1 MTKTPELNNKTWD
14 LIDLSNKNE
23 EHLTMIVWNELTR
36 LKQTQLLKRPAVS
49 ANADRA
55 PDVARYIAQVRAD
68 GDASARA
75 LTRRFDGVEL
85 GDLAVS
91 AAEFDACEAQLTD
104 ALKQAMRAAFARIKH
119 FHASCAP
126 QAVAVET
133 TPGVL
138 CERIVVGIDRVGLYV
153 PAGSAPLP
161 STALMLGVPAMLAG
175 CHEIVLCSPVD
186 ANGNVHPSVLYAA
199 KLCGISRVFKLGGV
213 QAIAAMAFG
222 TESVPKC
229 DKLFGPGNA
238 WVTEAKLQVSMTAD
252 GAAID
257 MPAGP
262 SEVLVIADSNAN
274 SEIVAA
280 DLLSQAEHG
289 PDSQVILLSNS
300 ANLITQVSAALAQ
313 QLEALARSDIARASL
328 AHSRLI
334 LTADIN
340 QAIKVSNQYAP
351 EHLILNV
358 QNPRHYLAQVRN
370 AGSVFLGALTPESTG
385 DYNAGT
391 NHVLPTYGHARAYSG
406 VSVHSFVKFITVQT
420 LSAHGLAAI
429 GPEAITFARAEGLE
443 AHALAVH
450 KRLELLNGTQDAATP
465 TSNASVLAL
474 ARSEFLGFSGY
485 SSARMEATDGA
496 TFLNA
501 NESPW
506 PPGAHNDASNLLNR
520 YPEPQPKILRQRL
533 AEIYGVAEDSLLLGR
548 GSDELIDLLTR
559 AFCRAGIDR
568 VLIMPPTFGMYK
580 VCAIVQGAA
589 VVEVPLMAA
598 NNFAPDW
605 PAATTALN
613 AGVKLAYVCTPNNPT
628 GGAVDAIDL
637 LKFVTAAQGRAVVV
651 VDEAYFEFS
660 GATSA
665 IELLT
670 KFDHVVV
677 LRTLSKAY
685 GLAGA
690 RIGCVIAHPQVIK
703 LLRTLMAPYPIASP
717 VVSAGL
723 LGLADANLVTSRI
736 ALLVTERKRIEQA
749 LANSS
754 GVRKVWPSVANFLTF
769 EVADAKFVYQHMATL
784 GVVVRDVSH
793 YPGLAQN
800 LRVSV
805 GTPMENTQFLK
816 ALTAALSDPKLRH
829 A

>member
-1 MTKTPELNNKTWD
+1 
-14 LIDLSNKNE
+14 
-23 EHLTMIVWNELTR
+23 MIVWNELTT
-36 LKQTQLLKRPAVS
+36 LEQTQLLKRPAV
-49 ANADRA
+49 AENTERA
-55 PDVARYIAQVRAD
+55 LDVARYIAQVRAD

-85 GDLAVS
+85 GELKVS
-91 AAEFDACEAQLTD
+91 AAEFDACDAQLTD
-104 ALKQAMRAAFARIKH
+104 ALKHAMRAAFARIKH
-119 FHASCAP
+119 FHTACVP

-133 TPGVL
+133 APGVL

-175 CHEIVLCSPVD
+175 CKEIVLCSPVA
-186 ANGNVHPSVLYAA
+186 ANGNVHPTVLYAA
-199 KLCGISRVFKLGGV
+199 KLCGISQVFKLGGV

-222 TESVPKC
+222 TQSVAKC
-229 DKLFGPGNA
+229 DKIFGPGNA
-238 WVTEAKLQVSMTAD
+238 WVTQAKLQVSLTSD

-262 SEVLVIADSNAN
+262 SEVLVIADSAAN

-289 PDSQVILLSNS
+289 PDSQVLLLSDS
-300 ANLITQVSAALAQ
+300 APLLAQVREALNRQVAALARA
-313 QLEALARSDIARASL
+313 EIARASL
-328 AHSRLI
+328 LHSRLI
-334 LTADIN
+334 LVADIF
-340 QAIKVSNQYAP
+340 QAIEVSNQYAP

-358 QNPRHYLAQVRN
+358 QNARHYLTQVRN

-406 VSVHSFVKFITVQT
+406 VSVQSFVKLITVQT
-420 LSAHGLAAI
+420 LSAQGLAVI

-450 KRLELLNGTQDAATP
+450 KRLELLKHAQDAAP
-465 TSNASVLAL
+465 RVSASVLAL
-474 ARSEFLGFSGY
+474 ARPEFLGFKGY
-485 SSARMEATDGA
+485 SSARMEASQGA

-506 PPGAHNDASNLLNR
+506 PPTVTDDEPNALNR

-533 AEIYGVAEDSLLLGR
+533 AEIYGVVPESLLIGR

-580 VCAIVQGAA
+580 VCANVQGAE
-589 VVEVPLMAA
+589 VVEVPLLADSE
-598 NNFAPDW
+598 FKPDW
-605 PAATTALN
+605 ACARAALS

-628 GGAVDAIDL
+628 GGAVDSAALREFVVAAI
-637 LKFVTAAQGRAVVV
+637 GRAVVV

-660 GATSA
+660 TDKSRESDTASKSS
-665 IELLT
+665 IELLND
-670 KFDHVVV
+670 FDHVVV

-690 RIGCVIAHPQVIK
+690 RIGCVIAHPQVIN

-717 VVSAGL
+717 VVSAAL
-723 LGLADANLVTSRI
+723 LGLRDLPLVAARI
-736 ALLVTERKRIEQA
+736 ALLVAERKRIA
-749 LANSS
+749 LALSNLA

-769 EVADAKFVYQHMATL
+769 EVPDAKAVYQRMANQ

-793 YPGLAQN
+793 YPGLSQN

-805 GTPMENTQFLK
+805 GKPEENTHFLS
-816 ALTAALSDPKLRH
+816 ALTAALNELTLRH

>member
-1 MTKTPELNNKTWD
+1 
-14 LIDLSNKNE
+14 
-23 EHLTMIVWNELTR
+23 MIVWNELTTAA
-36 LKQTQLLKRPAVS
+36 QTQLLKRPAV
-49 ANADRA
+49 AENTQRA
-55 PDVARYIAQVRAD
+55 ADVARYIAQIRAD

-75 LTRRFDGVEL
+75 LTRRFDGVQL

-104 ALKQAMRAAFARIKH
+104 ALKQAMRSAFARIKH
-119 FHASCAP
+119 FHAICAP

-175 CHEIVLCSPVD
+175 CQEIVLCSPVD
-186 ANGNVHPSVLYAA
+186 ANGYVHPSVLYAA

-262 SEVLVIADSNAN
+262 SEVLVIADSDAN

-289 PDSQVILLSNS
+289 PDSQVLLLSDS
-300 ANLITQVSAALAQ
+300 ANLITQVSAALARQ
-313 QLEALARSDIARASL
+313 VEALARSAIARASL
-328 AHSRLI
+328 VHSRLI
-334 LTADIN
+334 LTADIT
-340 QAIKVSNQYAP
+340 QAIQVSNQYAP

-358 QNPRHYLAQVRN
+358 QNSRQYLAQVRN

-406 VSVHSFVKFITVQT
+406 VSVHSFVKLITVQT
-420 LSAHGLAAI
+420 LSAQGLSAI

-450 KRLELLNGTQDAATP
+450 KRLELVNCTQDPATDA
-465 TSNASVLAL
+465 SNAAVLAL
-474 ARSEFLGFSGY
+474 ARSEFLGFKGY

-506 PPGAHNDASNLLNR
+506 PPGAPGAPDDASNLLNR
-520 YPEPQPKILRQRL
+520 YPEPQPKVLRQRL

-559 AFCRAGIDR
+559 AFCRAGTDR

-589 VVEVPLMAA
+589 IIEVPLLAA

-605 PAATTALN
+605 PAATAALN
-613 AGVKLAYVCTPNNPT
+613 AGVKIAYVCTPNNPT
-628 GGAVDAIDL
+628 GGTVDPAEL
-637 LKFVTAAQGRAVVV
+637 LKFVTAARGRAVVV

-665 IELLT
+665 TTLLIE
-670 KFDHVVV
+670 FDHVVV

-690 RIGCVIAHPQVIK
+690 RIGCVIAHPQVIN

-717 VVSAGL
+717 VVSAVL
-723 LGLADANLVTSRI
+723 LGLADSNLVTSRI
-736 ALLVTERKRIEQA
+736 ALLVTERKRIEHA
-749 LANSS
+749 LAKMS

-769 EVADAKFVYQHMATL
+769 EVADARAVYQHMATQ

-805 GTPMENTQFLK
+805 GTPAENTQFLD
-816 ALTAALSDPKLRH
+816 ALTAALSNPKLRQ

>member
-1 MTKTPELNNKTWD
+1 
-14 LIDLSNKNE
+14 
-23 EHLTMIVWNELTR
+23 MIVWNELTAAA
-36 LKQTQLLKRPAVS
+36 QTQVLKRPAMTG
-49 ANADRA
+49 NADRA
-55 PDVARYIAQVRAD
+55 VDVARYIAQIRAD

-85 GDLAVS
+85 SELKVN
-91 AAEFDACEAQLTD
+91 AAEFDACEALLS
-104 ALKQAMRAAFARIKH
+104 AELKAAMQAAFARIKR
-119 FHASCAP
+119 FHSACAP
-126 QAVAVET
+126 HAVAVET
-133 TPGVL
+133 APGVL

-175 CHEIVLCSPVD
+175 CLEIVLCSPAD
-186 ANGNVHPSVLYAA
+186 TNGNVHPTVLYAA
-199 KLCGISRVFKLGGV
+199 KLCGISKVFKLGGV

-222 TESVPKC
+222 TTSVPKC

-238 WVTEAKLQVSMTAD
+238 WVTEAKQQVSLTPD

-262 SEVLVIADSNAN
+262 SEVLVIADVNAN

-289 PDSQVILLSNS
+289 PDSQVVLLSDS
-300 ANLITQVSAALAQ
+300 SELITQVRAALDQ
-313 QLEALARSDIARASL
+313 QLEALGRAEIARASL
-328 AHSRLI
+328 QHCRLI
-334 LTADIN
+334 LVADIH
-340 QAIKVSNQYAP
+340 QAIQVSNQYAP

-358 QNPRHYLAQVRN
+358 RDARQYLAQVRN

-406 VSVHSFVKFITVQT
+406 VSVQSFVKLITVQT
-420 LSAHGLAAI
+420 LSTQGLAAI
-429 GPEAITFARAEGLE
+429 GPEAVTFARAEGLE
-443 AHALAVH
+443 AHALAVQ
-450 KRLELLNGTQDAATP
+450 KRLELIENSQNAALN
-465 TSNASVLAL
+465 SVKASVLAL
-474 ARSEFLGFSGY
+474 ARTEFLGFKGY
-485 SSARMEATDGA
+485 SSARMEASTGA
-496 TFLNA
+496 IFLNA

-506 PPGAHNDASNLLNR
+506 PPGPAVHSLETLNR
-520 YPEPQPKILRQRL
+520 YPEPQPKLLLQRL
-533 AEIYGVAEDSLLLGR
+533 ANIYGIPEESLLIGR

-559 AFCRAGIDR
+559 AFCRAGVDR

-580 VCAIVQGAA
+580 VCANVQGAE
-589 VVEVPLMAA
+589 VLEVPLLAE

-605 PAATTALN
+605 AAACTALN
-613 AGVKLAYVCTPNNPT
+613 SGVKLAYVCTPNNPT
-628 GGAVDAIDL
+628 GGAVDPLAL
-637 LKFVTAAQGRAVVV
+637 REFVIAAAGRAVVV

-660 GATSA
+660 DTQSA
-665 IELLT
+665 LQLMRE
-670 KFDHVVV
+670 FDHVVV

-690 RIGCVIAHPQVIK
+690 RIGCVIAQPDVIK

-717 VVSAGL
+717 VLHAVLQGL
-723 LGLADANLVTSRI
+723 GDLPLVAARI
-736 ALLVTERKRIEQA
+736 ACLIAERKRIANA
-749 LANSS
+749 LENLA

-769 EVADAKFVYQHMATL
+769 EVDDAKRIYRSLADL

-793 YPGLAQN
+793 YPGLSQN

-805 GTPMENTQFLK
+805 GTPVENTQFLS
-816 ALTAALSDPKLRH
+816 ALTAALSDSNFPRQKI
-829 A
+829 

>member
-1 MTKTPELNNKTWD
+1 
-14 LIDLSNKNE
+14 
-23 EHLTMIVWNELTR
+23 MIVWNELTT
-36 LKQTQLLKRPAVS
+36 LAQTQLLKRPAV
-49 ANADRA
+49 AENTERA
-55 PDVARYIAQVRAD
+55 ADVARYIAQIRAD
-68 GDASARA
+68 GDATARA

-85 GDLAVS
+85 GELKVS
-91 AAEFDACEAQLTD
+91 AAEIDACDAQLTD
-104 ALKQAMRAAFARIKH
+104 ALKHAMRAAFARIKH
-119 FHASCAP
+119 FHAACAP

-138 CERIVVGIDRVGLYV
+138 CERMVVGIDRVGLYV

-175 CHEIVLCSPVD
+175 CQEVVLCSPVD
-186 ANGNVHPSVLYAA
+186 VGGKVHPTVLYAA
-199 KLCGISRVFKLGGV
+199 KLCGITQVFKLGGV

-222 TESVPKC
+222 TQSVPKC
-229 DKLFGPGNA
+229 DKIFGPGNA
-238 WVTEAKLQVSMTAD
+238 WVTEAKLQVSLTPE

-262 SEVLVIADSNAN
+262 SEVLVVADHDADC
-274 SEIVAA
+274 EIVAA

-289 PDSQVILLSNS
+289 PDSQVILLSDS
-300 ANLITQVSAALAQ
+300 ATLIEGVNAALER
-313 QLEALARSDIARASL
+313 QLELLTRSDIARASL

-334 LTADIN
+334 LTTDIN
-340 QAIKVSNQYAP
+340 QAIEVSNQYAP

-358 QNPRHYLAQVRN
+358 RDARKYLAQVRN

-406 VSVHSFVKFITVQT
+406 VSVQSFVKLITVQT
-420 LSAHGLAAI
+420 LSPQGLAAI

-443 AHALAVH
+443 AHALAVV
-450 KRLELLNGTQDAATP
+450 KRLELLENSQSLAPAET
-465 TSNASVLAL
+465 NASVLAL
-474 ARSEFLGFSGY
+474 ARPEFLGFKGY
-485 SSARMEATDGA
+485 SSARMEASGGA
-496 TFLNA
+496 IFLNA

-506 PPGAHNDASNLLNR
+506 PPGAPDNELNALNR

-533 AEIYGVAEDSLLLGR
+533 AEIYGVDVDSLLIGR

-559 AFCRAGIDR
+559 AFCRAGVDR
-568 VLIMPPTFGMYK
+568 VLIMPPTFGMYQ
-580 VCAIVQGAA
+580 VCANVQGAE
-589 VVEVPLMAA
+589 VIEVPLLAA
-598 NNFAPDW
+598 NNFAPNW
-605 PAATTALN
+605 EAARAALSH
-613 AGVKLAYVCTPNNPT
+613 GVKLAYVCTPNNPT
-628 GGAVDAIDL
+628 GGAVNSADL
-637 LKFVTAAQGRAVVV
+637 RAFVIAARGRAVVV

-660 GATSA
+660 GSISA

-670 KFDHVVV
+670 EFDHVVV

-690 RIGCVIAHPQVIK
+690 RIGCVIANPAVIN

-717 VVSAGL
+717 VLAAALRGL
-723 LGLADANLVTSRI
+723 NDLDLVANRI
-736 ALLVTERKRIEQA
+736 ALLIAERKRIAMA
-749 LANSS
+749 LESLS
-754 GVRKVWPSVANFLTF
+754 GVSKVWPSVANFLTF
-769 EVADAKFVYQHMATL
+769 EVADAKAVYQRMAAQ

-805 GTPMENTQFLK
+805 GMPAENTQFLNT
-816 ALTAALSDPKLRH
+816 LTAALSELNMRQ

>member
-1 MTKTPELNNKTWD
+1 
-14 LIDLSNKNE
+14 
-23 EHLTMIVWNELTR
+23 MIVWNDLSTLE
-36 LKQTQLLKRPAVS
+36 QTQLLQRPVVAENTERAV
-49 ANADRA
+49 
-55 PDVARYIAQVRAD
+55 DVARYIAQIRAD

-85 GDLAVS
+85 GDLKVS
-91 AAEFDACEAQLTD
+91 AAEFDACDAQLTEP
-104 ALKQAMRAAFARIKH
+104 LKHAMRAAFARIKH
-119 FHASCAP
+119 FHSACTP
-126 QAVAVET
+126 RAVAVET

-175 CHEIVLCSPVD
+175 CLEIVLCSPAD
-186 ANGNVHPSVLYAA
+186 ANGKVHPTVLYAA
-199 KLCGISRVFKLGGV
+199 KLCGINQVFKLGGV

-229 DKLFGPGNA
+229 DKIFGPGNA
-238 WVTEAKLQVSMTAD
+238 WVTEAKQQVSMSAG

-262 SEVLVIADSNAN
+262 SEVLVIADADAN

-289 PDSQVILLSNS
+289 PDSQVVLLSD
-300 ANLITQVSAALAQ
+300 SAALIEQVQDALNQ
-313 QLEALARSDIARASL
+313 QLEALGRSDIARKSL
-328 AHSRLI
+328 VHSRLI
-334 LTADIN
+334 LVADIN
-340 QAIKVSNQYAP
+340 QAIRVSNQYAP

-358 QNPRHYLAQVRN
+358 RNARQYLAQIRN

-406 VSVHSFVKFITVQT
+406 VSVTSFIKLITVQT
-420 LSAHGLAAI
+420 LSVQGLAAI

-443 AHALAVH
+443 AHALAVQ
-450 KRLELLNGTQDAATP
+450 KRLELIETKEKSPSAA
-465 TSNASVLAL
+465 SSASVLTL
-474 ARSEFLGFSGY
+474 ARPEFLGFKGY
-485 SSARMEATDGA
+485 SSARMEATEGA

-506 PPGAHNDASNLLNR
+506 PPGPESDSSDKSDALNR
-520 YPEPQPKILRQRL
+520 YPAPQPKILLQRL
-533 AEIYGVAEDSLLLGR
+533 ADIYGVAPESLLIGR

-559 AFCRAGIDR
+559 AFCRAGLDR

-580 VCAIVQGAA
+580 VCANVQGA
-589 VVEVPLMAA
+589 EVLEIPLLAE

-605 PAATTALN
+605 LAAAAALSR
-613 AGVKLAYVCTPNNPT
+613 GVKLAYVCTPNNPT
-628 GGAVDAIDL
+628 GGAVDSAEL
-637 LKFVTAAQGRAVVV
+637 LKFVIAARGRTVVV
-651 VDEAYFEFS
+651 VDEAYFEYS
-660 GATSA
+660 ESKAATEMLA
-665 IELLT
+665 E
-670 KFDHVVV
+670 FDHVVV

-690 RIGCVIAHPQVIK
+690 RIGCVIAHPQVIS

-717 VVSAGL
+717 VVAAALRGL
-723 LGLADANLVTSRI
+723 SDLSLVKTRI
-736 ALLVTERKRIEQA
+736 AILVAERKRIAFA
-749 LANSS
+749 LENLAD
-754 GVRKVWPSVANFLTF
+754 VRKVWPSVANFLTF
-769 EVADAKFVYQHMATL
+769 EVPDAKAVYQHMASQ

-793 YPGLAQN
+793 YPGLSQN

-805 GTPMENTQFLK
+805 GTPEENTQFLST
-816 ALTAALSDPKLRH
+816 LTAALSAPIPRP